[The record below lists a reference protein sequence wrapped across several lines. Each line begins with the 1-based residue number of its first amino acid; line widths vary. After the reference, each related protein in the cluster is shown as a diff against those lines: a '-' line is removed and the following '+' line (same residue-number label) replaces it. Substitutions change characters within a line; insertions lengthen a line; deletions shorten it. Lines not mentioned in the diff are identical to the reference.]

1 MRTCR
6 SCGCTDDHPCA
17 TGCVWIEPDLCSSCV
32 DWSAALGREL
42 PPREL
47 LEARVSIELSLLDM
61 LVLHGCLCL
70 ALRHPAYTGASRAWA
85 EVLRDYFGE
94 ALVDAAV
101 LTPEQLAEAN
111 ALEVKEAPRVILA
124 RG

>member
-6 SCGCTDDHPCA
+6 TCGCTEDRPCP
-17 TGCVWIEPDLCSSCV
+17 TGCVWLEADLCSSCV

-47 LEARVSIELSLLDM
+47 LEARVSIELSLLDL
-61 LVLHGCLCL
+61 LVLHGHLCL
-70 ALRHPAYTGASRAWA
+70 SLRHPQVTGASRGLA

-94 ALVDAAV
+94 TLVETAV

-111 ALEVKEAPRVILA
+111 ALEVKEQPRVVLA